1 MSVATFGKEKIVWSE
16 CPPESKLLI
25 HNYSRSRLEI
35 SFAHIATYDIR
46 YNAACSQDKYFTI
59 IF

>member
-35 SFAHIATYDIR
+35 SFAHIATYDI
-46 YNAACSQDKYFTI
+46 Y
-59 IF
+59 